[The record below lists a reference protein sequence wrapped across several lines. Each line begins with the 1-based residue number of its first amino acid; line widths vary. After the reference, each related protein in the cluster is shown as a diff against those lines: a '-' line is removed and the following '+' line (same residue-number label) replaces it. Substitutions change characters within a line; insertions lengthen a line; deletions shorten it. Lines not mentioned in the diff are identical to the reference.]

1 MPTLSSSDMMARFA
15 ALIIVAAVLGT
26 SCSSDSTPASVE
38 PIFGTED
45 TTCTSVTTRNE
56 DDDVQIIAS
65 AVDCLFAE
73 IEAGRPVTVDIAALS
88 AEGDPI
94 YYRYAYDG
102 ERVLVVEDNRADEFG
117 RPNVTSLSCARLE
130 RTGWVP
136 ERFDCLDADHDGF
149 PEAVR

>member
-1 MPTLSSSDMMARFA
+1 MMTRLA
-15 ALIIVAAVLGT
+15 ALIAIVAVLGA
-26 SCSSDSTPASVE
+26 SCSSDPTPVSAA

-56 DDDVQIIAS
+56 DDDLEIVAS
-65 AVDCLFAE
+65 AVDCLFTE

-102 ERVLVVEDNRADEFG
+102 DRVLVVEDNRADEFG
-117 RPNVTSLSCARLE
+117 RPIVISLSCARLE

-136 ERFDCLDADHDGF
+136 DRFDCIDADHDGF